1 MSRMKASPRRAAE
14 PLTALPYEPFLS
26 FMGQPVETDLD
37 RVEAD
42 FAILGAPFGSPY
54 HMQGVA
60 SDAAAAPRSVR
71 ERTHRFGRMLGHFD
85 FDFDEDLFGGRD
97 VRIVDCGDVVADPR
111 DLEGNKARVS
121 EAVRRLVERGA
132 VPIVLGGDDSVP
144 PLAIRGL
151 ERQAPVTVLQFDAH
165 LDYRDEVNGIAD
177 GYSSPMRRAAEMPW
191 VERIVHVGLRGLG
204 SARARDVADARANGN
219 ALILAK
225 TVREQGAGV
234 VLDEFAPGANVFI
247 TLDCDGF
254 DPAVMP
260 GTSCPMPGG
269 LDYWEGADIISGVAR
284 KCNVVGMDYAEHFP
298 SLDFQGITSLTLGRL
313 IATLIGTMVRKDA
326 RQEERRTASG

>member
-1 MSRMKASPRRAAE
+1 MNRMETKSQRSAA
-14 PLTALPYEPFLS
+14 PLTQVPYQPFLS

-37 RVEAD
+37 RLDAD

-71 ERTHRFGRMLGHFD
+71 ERSHRFGRMLGHFD
-85 FDFDEDLFGGRD
+85 FDFGEDLLGGRD
-97 VRIVDCGDVVADPR
+97 IKIVDCGDVIADPR
-111 DLEGNKARVS
+111 DLEGNKTRVTQ
-121 EAVRRLVERGA
+121 AVRRLLEKGA

-144 PLAIRGL
+144 PLILAAY
-151 ERQAPVTVLQFDAH
+151 EPMAPVTVLQFDAH
-165 LDYRDEVNGIAD
+165 LDYRDDVNGIRD

-191 VERIVHVGLRGLG
+191 IKRIVHVGLRGLG
-204 SARARDVADARANGN
+204 SAGLQDVADSRANGN

-225 TVREQGAGV
+225 RVRREGV
-234 VLDEFAPGANVFI
+234 ACVLDEFAEDENVFI

-269 LDYWEGADIISGVAR
+269 LDYWEGADIIAGVAR
-284 KCNVVGMDYAEHFP
+284 KCNVVGMDYTEHFP
-298 SLDFQGITSLTLGRL
+298 SLDLHGITSLALGRM
-313 IATLIGTMVRKDA
+313 IATLIGAMIRKED
-326 RQEERRTASG
+326 

>member
-1 MSRMKASPRRAAE
+1 MNRMEAKSSQGAGRA
-14 PLTALPYEPFLS
+14 LTHVPYEPFLS
-26 FMGQPVETDLD
+26 FMGQPVETDLARLD
-37 RVEAD
+37 AE
-42 FAILGAPFGSPY
+42 FAVLGAPFGSPY

-60 SDAAAAPRSVR
+60 SDAAAAPRAVR
-71 ERTHRFGRMLGHFD
+71 ERSHRFGRMLGHFD
-85 FDFDEDLFGGRD
+85 FDFDEDLFGGRH
-97 VRIVDCGDVVADPR
+97 VKIVDCGDVIADPR
-111 DLEGNKARVS
+111 ELEDNKARVT
-121 EAVRRLVERGA
+121 EAVMCLLDRGA

-144 PLAIRGL
+144 PLVIGAL
-151 ERQAPVTVLQFDAH
+151 ERHAPVTVLQFDAH
-165 LDYRDEVNGIAD
+165 LDYRDEVNGITD

-204 SARARDVADARANGN
+204 SAGLQDVADSRANGN
-219 ALILAK
+219 ALVLAK
-225 TVREQGAGV
+225 TVKEKGIGV
-234 VLDEFAPGANVFI
+234 VLDEFAPGANVFV

-269 LDYWEGADIISGVAR
+269 LDYWEGADIIAGVAA

-313 IATLIGTMVRKDA
+313 IATLIGTMIRKD
-326 RQEERRTASG
+326 